1 MKKRITVHRYF
12 IIACCM
18 ILFGCN
24 QKEKQALK
32 ENYPSG
38 KLKKLGWVNKDK
50 VLIDSTLYYFE
61 NGNIERIEFRDDSGL
76 LNGISRSFHEDG
88 SILQETP
95 YVNNSIEGF
104 IYSYTENGQLSS
116 KIYHVKARQTGDAY
130 WYDESGKIYQYDFYG
145 FGNGH
150 RNYIK
155 YDKTGKISSKIAPF
169 IFMDS
174 VSTFTPDTSEQK
186 QYEVFLL
193 LSNAPK
199 CRTSVLINYLSKDST
214 IIKQDSVTGK
224 SYYFRKEKFAQ
235 DIYNIIFFGRQ
246 YDSLTGKSLSQNMT
260 RPMHD

>member
-1 MKKRITVHRYF
+1 M
-12 IIACCM
+12 IIVACSK
-18 ILFGCN
+18 
-24 QKEKQALK
+24 KEKQAIK
-32 ENYPSG
+32 ESYPSG
-38 KLKKLGWVNKDK
+38 KLKKSGWVNKDK
-50 VLIDSTLYYFE
+50 VLIDSTIYYFE
-61 NGNIERIEFRDDSGL
+61 NGNIERIEVRDDSGL

-104 IYSYTENGQLSS
+104 IYSYTENGKLSS
-116 KIYHVKARQTGDAY
+116 KIHHLKTRQIGDAY

-155 YDKTGKISSKIAPF
+155 YDRTGKIVDKIAPF

-174 VSTFTPDTSEQK
+174 VNTFTPDTSDQK

-199 CRTSVLINYLSKDST
+199 CRTNVLINFLSKDST

-224 SYYFRKEKFAQ
+224 SYYFRKEKFSK
-235 DIYNIIFFGRQ
+235 DINRIIFNGKQ

-260 RPMHD
+260 RPMYE